1 VSERVK
7 EENGT
12 RNSREWKPRA
22 SWKTNSIGKRL
33 AVGFMAGNVKSE
45 VEWWWRGSGAW
56 GRRGG
61 GLDSAALARTARGV
75 GIKLTNCREI
85 SFGFGSAEFTSS
97 RIVCTGGLFSSIKSA
112 EPNPRFL
119 TWVSDLSC
127 ITSPWSL
134 PDASKTDLRSRAI
147 RAVVVVRSFS
157 RSHFSVGG
165 FLFLFFGGFVCW
177 LGARFDRKEAG
188 SWFIYIG
195 REPERRREKGL
206 LLPGVICWRFVGPV
220 NDRICGFSYTNQ
232 FS

>member
-1 VSERVK
+1 METNPVWELVAGGIMVSTVK
-7 EENGT
+7 GE
-12 RNSREWKPRA
+12 
-22 SWKTNSIGKRL
+22 I
-33 AVGFMAGNVKSE
+33 
-45 VEWWWRGSGAW
+45 EWWRRRSGAW
-56 GRRGG
+56 VSWGG
-61 GLDSAALARTARGV
+61 GLYSAALAGTARWNRN
-75 GIKLTNCREI
+75 KLTDCREI
-85 SFGFGSAEFTSS
+85 SFGFGSAKFAS
-97 RIVCTGGLFSSIKSA
+97 RRIICTRGLFSSIKSA
-112 EPNPRFL
+112 KPHPRFFAR
-119 TWVSDLSC
+119 VSDLSC

-134 PDASKTDLRSRAI
+134 PDASKTDLRSRAV